1 MIGIIGAMS
10 EEISAIKD
18 QMENV
23 TTTAL
28 RGRIFY
34 SGVIQEQGIVL
45 VQAGIG
51 KVNAAITTTLLL
63 DHYHVEA
70 VINVGVAGGQHG
82 VHHGDI
88 ILSSSVLYHDVDVT
102 NFGRYVHGQVPGH
115 DPEFFA
121 DNTLL
126 DGFQVVL
133 KELQFKYKIGR
144 IASGDQF
151 VYSTDKIQAIN
162 KLYDN
167 VFAIEMEACAIAQT
181 ASIFQVPF
189 IIVRSIS
196 DVLGDDSQAEDFQQ
210 FLVSSSNKVAQVIQY
225 YLLEKM

>member
-10 EEISAIKD
+10 EEISAIKL

-23 TTTAL
+23 TTTSL

-34 SGVIQEQGIVL
+34 SGIIHEQGVVL

-63 DHYHVEA
+63 DHYHVDA

-82 VHHGDI
+82 VQHGDI

-102 NFGRYVHGQVPGH
+102 NFGKYVHGQVPGH
-115 DPEFFA
+115 EPEFFA
-121 DNTLL
+121 EPSLTV
-126 DGFQVVL
+126 GFEKVL
-133 KELQFKYKIGR
+133 KELHFEYKIGR

-151 VYSTDKIQAIN
+151 VYSTDKVQEIN

-167 VFAIEMEACAIAQT
+167 VFAIEMEACAIAHT

-210 FLVSSSNKVAQVIQY
+210 FLVSSSDKVAHVIQQ
-225 YLLEKM
+225 YLQEKL